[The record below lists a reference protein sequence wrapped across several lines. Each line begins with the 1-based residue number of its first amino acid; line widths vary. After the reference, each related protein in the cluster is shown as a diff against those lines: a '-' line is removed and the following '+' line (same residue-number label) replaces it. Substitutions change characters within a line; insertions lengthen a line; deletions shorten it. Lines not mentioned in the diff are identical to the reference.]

1 MTSFMVT
8 MWHPLVDALFA
19 PSPLPHRWHLLL
31 LLPITLLLYPV
42 KSFPYLFSCPFET
55 YYVPSRRR
63 GESIRALVYGH
74 PERWS
79 NFKGKR
85 PLHLDVHGGGFI
97 GGLPEDSAPLC
108 TQLAE
113 TTGAVVVSVTYRFAP
128 RYPFPAAHD
137 DVADALAWLMEHAG
151 EKFNANTELVTVSGI
166 SAGGNLALG
175 ATLGAKD
182 AKGDSIVKGAVTFY
196 SPVSPL
202 EYSCPAL
209 RTAMSNRALLQV
221 DLRLPP
227 QEKRKP
233 PGFPS
238 FDLTWF
244 MLPLF
249 DAYTEPGRVHNIE
262 NPRLHPTLASLHD
275 LPASMLFIIPTIDFL
290 MYEQLELVERLQS
303 EAAEENKRKMP
314 SESKRRIEK
323 MVFEGQWHGWLECT
337 SPASKCHLILRL
349 NSIQYPRGLSMSPLA
364 RKPLNQLA
372 SS

>member
-1 MTSFMVT
+1 
-8 MWHPLVDALFA
+8 MWHPLVDAVFA

-31 LLPITLLLYPV
+31 LLPITLLSYPV
-42 KSFPYLFSCPFET
+42 KSIPYLFSRPFET
-55 YYVPSRRR
+55 YYIPSRRR

-74 PERWS
+74 HERWP

-97 GGLPEDSAPLC
+97 GGIPEDSAPFC

-151 EKFNANTELVTVSGI
+151 EKFNADTELVTVSGI

-182 AKGDSIVKGAVTFY
+182 AKGANVVKGAVTFY
-196 SPVSPL
+196 SP
-202 EYSCPAL
+202 
-209 RTAMSNRALLQV
+209 V

-244 MLPLF
+244 LLPLF
-249 DAYTEPGRVHNIE
+249 DAYAEPGRVRNIA

-275 LPASMLFIIPTIDFL
+275 LPADMLFVIPTIDFL
-290 MYEQLELVERLQS
+290 MYEQLEMVERLQS
-303 EAAEENKRKMP
+303 EAAEENERKLP

-323 MVFEGQWHGWLECT
+323 MVFEGQWHGWLELPSWAIDESTRQKAFGSACEFIMDVHRKHGFNIHEVT
-337 SPASKCHLILRL
+337 S
-349 NSIQYPRGLSMSPLA
+349 
-364 RKPLNQLA
+364 
-372 SS
+372 

>member
-1 MTSFMVT
+1 M
-8 MWHPLVDALFA
+8 
-19 PSPLPHRWHLLL
+19 
-31 LLPITLLLYPV
+31 YPV
-42 KSFPYLFSCPFET
+42 KSIPYLFSRPFEI
-55 YYVPSRRR
+55 YYIPSRRL
-63 GESIRALVYGH
+63 GESIRALVYSR

-97 GGLPEDSAPLC
+97 GGVPEDSAPFC

-113 TTGAVVVSVTYRFAP
+113 TTGALVVSVTYRFAP

-137 DVADALAWLMEHAG
+137 DVADALAWLMEYAG
-151 EKFNANTELVTVSGI
+151 EKFNADTELVTVSGI

-182 AKGDSIVKGAVTFY
+182 AKGANIVKGAVTFY
-196 SPVSPL
+196 SPVSTIG
-202 EYSCPAL
+202 YNCPVF
-209 RTAMSNRALLQV
+209 RTAMSNHTILQV

-233 PGFPS
+233 PGFPL
-238 FDLTWF
+238 FDLAWF
-244 MLPLF
+244 FLPLF
-249 DAYTEPGRVHNIE
+249 DAYAEPGRARNME

-275 LPASMLFIIPTIDFL
+275 LPADMLFIIPTIDFL
-290 MYEQLELVERLQS
+290 MYEQLEMVERLQA

-314 SESKRRIEK
+314 SESKRRIER
-323 MVFEGQWHGWLECT
+323 MVFEGQWHGWLECP
-337 SPASKCHLILRL
+337 SPASKRHLILRL
-349 NSIQYPRGLSMSPLA
+349 NSIQYLPGLSMRPLA
-364 RKPLNQLA
+364 RKPLEQLA